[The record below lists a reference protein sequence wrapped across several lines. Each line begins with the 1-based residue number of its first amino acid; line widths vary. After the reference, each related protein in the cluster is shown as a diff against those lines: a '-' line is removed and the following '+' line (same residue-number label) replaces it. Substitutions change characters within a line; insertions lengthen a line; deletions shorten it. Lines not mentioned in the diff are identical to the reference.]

1 MRLLQRAFIFPMVF
15 SCFLSFFSQSVF
27 ATPVVNVYAWTG
39 EIPDFV
45 VQRFEKETGIKM
57 NLSTYENNEVMY
69 AKLRANPHIGYDVV
83 MPSSYFVDRMSKQHL
98 LLTLDKSKLPN
109 YHHLNPN
116 LLNPAYDPHSQFSV
130 PFIWGITGIF
140 VNQRYFN
147 PNQFTSWEDLWR
159 PELRDQLLMLD
170 DTREVF
176 SMALMALHYSPN
188 DNNPK
193 HIEAAFKKL
202 QSLMRNIKLFSTD
215 SVPAIIIDED
225 ATLGMSWNGDSF
237 KAHQE
242 NANVK
247 FIFPKEGYVIWVDNF
262 AIPKYAPHQNEAY
275 AFINFILRPDVARD
289 IALSIRYA
297 SANQSAQSLLP
308 KNIREDKTVY
318 PPVEI
323 LKKGIF
329 QTDANDEALS
339 LFEKYWENLKMG
351 VGDES

>member
-1 MRLLQRAFIFPMVF
+1 MKLHRLFCFFPMIF
-15 SCFLSFFSQSVF
+15 SCFFTLFPQTSF
-27 ATPVVNVYAWTG
+27 AARVVNVYAWTG

-69 AKLRANPHIGYDVV
+69 AKLRANPNIGYDVV
-83 MPSSYFVDRMSKQHL
+83 MPSSYFVDRMRKQNM
-98 LLTLDKSKLPN
+98 LLTLDTSQLPN
-109 YHHLNPN
+109 YHHLNPH
-116 LLNPAYDPHSQFSV
+116 LLHPAYDPHSQFSV

-140 VNQRYFN
+140 VNQTYFN
-147 PNQFTSWEDLWR
+147 PNQFNTWEDLWR
-159 PELRDQLLMLD
+159 PALRDQLLMLD

-188 DNNPK
+188 DNDPK

-225 ATLGMSWNGDSF
+225 ATLGMAWNGDSF

-242 NANVK
+242 NPKVK

-262 AIPKYAPHQNEAY
+262 SIPKQAPHLKEAY
-275 AFINFILRPDVARD
+275 AFINFILRPDIARD

-297 SANQSAQSLLP
+297 TANQTAQALLP

-318 PPVEI
+318 PPEMI

-329 QTDANDEALS
+329 QTDASEKALS
-339 LFEKYWENLKMG
+339 LFEKYWEELKMG
-351 VGDES
+351 VESE

>member
-1 MRLLQRAFIFPMVF
+1 MRRFIFPMIL
-15 SCFLSFFSQSVF
+15 SCFLTFFSCN
-27 ATPVVNVYAWTG
+27 ALAAPIVNVYAWTG

-45 VQRFEKETGIKM
+45 VQRFEKETGIKV

-69 AKLRANPHIGYDVV
+69 AKLRANPRIGYDVI
-83 MPSSYFVDRMSKQHL
+83 MPSSYFVDRMRKQNML
-98 LLTLDKSKLPN
+98 SSLNQKKLEN
-109 YHHLNPN
+109 YHHLNPA
-116 LLNPAYDPHSQFSV
+116 LLHPAYDPQSKFSI

-140 VNQRYFN
+140 VNRQYFN
-147 PNQFTSWEDLWR
+147 SAQYQQWEDLWK

-188 DNNPK
+188 DNDPR

-202 QSLMRNIKLFSTD
+202 KSLMRNIKLFSTD

-225 ATLGMSWNGDSF
+225 ATIGMAWNGDSF

-242 NANVK
+242 NGNVD

-262 AIPKYAPHQNEAY
+262 SIPKYAPHLKEAY
-275 AFINFILRPDVARD
+275 QFINFILRPDVARD

-297 SANQSAQSLLP
+297 TANKTAQSLLP
-308 KNIREDKTVY
+308 KNIREDQTVY
-318 PPVEI
+318 PSLEI
-323 LKKGIF
+323 LKQGIF
-329 QTDANDEALS
+329 QTDANEEALL
-339 LFEKYWENLKMG
+339 LFEKYWEELKMG
-351 VGDES
+351 IDDNEP